1 MAGDENMRAKLRVAP
16 LTRQKSAPQTELY
29 GAEDACSLLGAA
41 GGVVS
46 PVHSG
51 VRRGERRKGQYLL
64 FTNPKHDGR
73 ARTVNAVSADITA
86 LDVLWDWIYSFRRR
100 FVLLSMDQEGRS
112 SRHEERW
119 R

>member
-29 GAEDACSLLGAA
+29 GAEDACSLLGAT

-46 PVHSG
+46 PVHSC

-73 ARTVNAVSADITA
+73 AGTVNAVSADVTA
-86 LDVLWDWIYSFRRR
+86 LDVLWDWIYSFRWR
-100 FVLLSMDQEGRS
+100 FVEHGLRREAKST
-112 SRHEERW
+112 
-119 R
+119 